1 MTPKKTNIQKLMW
14 IINGVGTPKKK
25 PDAFNSIELNS
36 DWQVSGGEVVFH
48 ISQWMNLE
56 NQSQQKKSLI

>member
-1 MTPKKTNIQKLMW
+1 MVWAHQ
-14 IINGVGTPKKK
+14 KKK